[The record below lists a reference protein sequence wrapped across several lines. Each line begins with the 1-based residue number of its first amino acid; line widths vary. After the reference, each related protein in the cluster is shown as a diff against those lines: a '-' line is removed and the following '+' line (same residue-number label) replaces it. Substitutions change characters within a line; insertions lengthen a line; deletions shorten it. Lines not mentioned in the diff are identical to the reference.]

1 MAIIDVDS
9 VFKVGAIFPPNT
21 ELKRLQQ
28 NRRYQAVFDG
38 NIGIAFPDLPP
49 RLTETVKNY
58 KGELLDFFNPI
69 NVKFGKLI
77 PKKYADFIF
86 GRTPNVVHTKNSN
99 LDKEIKKAI
108 VKANLWNNIK
118 KSFMDC
124 YKFGNGISKCYN
136 KSPIY
141 IYEGNRTS
149 GDAALSPIESSQWIP
164 VLSEF
169 DYNNVIG
176 NIVGTVYS
184 TDDSESKYQIL
195 IEYYKND
202 GSYKKEVWDCSR
214 PEAYGRVTL
223 QKHRKTWEG
232 KGLLNDNPIKIFT
245 GFSTTEDGIYGQS
258 AYTFFYEI
266 LKEIIVRYTQI
277 AKVIDKHAMP
287 VMTGPTSALSTDQKT
302 GERYFKRGDY
312 IAISP
317 TDGSIPV
324 KYLEWDGK
332 VDASFKELDYLV
344 GLLYQMSET
353 GAPFLDGDTDKLGF
367 AESARALKIRH
378 KSPIAYANA
387 WVSQNENIIK
397 ESIKDVC
404 KIQGFDI
411 DEEDL
416 EITYNLNLPEDEL
429 EKSQIF
435 QNKVN
440 AGFSRVEEMKRDYR
454 MNQDG
459 AETEFESYLE
469 EQRKISEV
477 GGKQTQPAQAGNGTP
492 ESVRKSNDQISS
504 PNKSVLP
511 Q

>member
-1 MAIIDVDS
+1 MAIIDVNS
-9 VFKVGAIFPPNT
+9 VFKTGAMFPPST
-21 ELKRLQQ
+21 ELKRLQL
-28 NRRYQAVFDG
+28 NRRYQAIFNGDIAV
-38 NIGIAFPDLPP
+38 AFPDLPP
-49 RLTETVKNY
+49 RLTETVKDYQGN
-58 KGELLDFFNPI
+58 LIDFFNPI
-69 NVKFGKLI
+69 NVRFGKLI
-77 PKKYADFIF
+77 PKKFADFIF
-86 GRTPNVVHTKNSN
+86 GRTPSVVHTKNSN

-108 VKANLWNNIK
+108 VKSNFWNNAK

-141 IYEGNRTS
+141 VYNGNRTT
-149 GDAALSPIESSQWIP
+149 GDAAFSPIESSQWVPII
-164 VLSEF
+164 SEF
-169 DYNNVIG
+169 DYNNIIG
-176 NIVGTVYS
+176 SIIGTVYA
-184 TDDSESKYQIL
+184 TNDEKTQFQIL
-195 IEYYKND
+195 LEYYKND
-202 GSYKKEVWDCSR
+202 GSYRKEVWSCSR
-214 PEAYGRVTL
+214 PQAYGRVIL
-223 QKHRKTWEG
+223 QEQLKTWEG
-232 KGLLNDNPIKIFT
+232 KGVLDDNPVKIFT
-245 GFSTTEDGIYGQS
+245 GFSTTEDGIYGES

-287 VMTGPTSALSTDQKT
+287 VMTGPTSALSTDDKT

-317 TDGSIPV
+317 TDGAIPV

-332 VDASFKELDYLV
+332 TDASFKELDYLV

-387 WVSQNENIIK
+387 WVSQNENVIK
-397 ESIKDVC
+397 ESIRDVC
-404 KIQGFDI
+404 KIQGLDI

-435 QNKVN
+435 ANKVKS
-440 AGFSRVEEMKRDYR
+440 GFSIVEEMKRVFR

-469 EQRKISEV
+469 EQKKISEASV
-477 GGKQTQPAQAGNGTP
+477 KQTQQTAENDTP
-492 ESVRKSNDQISS
+492 ESVRKSNDQVSS
-504 PNKSVLP
+504 PNKTVLP

>member
-9 VFKVGAIFPPNT
+9 VFQVGAVFPPNT
-21 ELKRLQQ
+21 ELKRLQL
-28 NRRYQAVFDG
+28 NRRFEAVFNG
-38 NIGIAFPDLPP
+38 NIATAFPDLPP

-58 KGELLDFFNPI
+58 KGELIDFFNPI

-77 PKKYADFIF
+77 PKKFADFIF
-86 GRTPNVVHTKNSN
+86 GRTPNVVHTTNSN
-99 LDKEIKKAI
+99 LDKPIKQAI
-108 VKANLWNNIK
+108 VKSNLWNNLK

-124 YKFGNGISKCYN
+124 YKFGNGIVKCYN

-141 IYEGNRTS
+141 VYEGNRTS
-149 GDAALSPIESSQWIP
+149 GDAALSPIESIQWIP
-164 VLSEF
+164 QISEF

-176 NIVGTVYS
+176 NIIGTVYAV
-184 TDDSESKYQIL
+184 DDKKTKYQIL

-202 GSYKKEVWDCSR
+202 GTYRKQVWDCSI
-214 PEAYGRVTL
+214 PQAYGRVTL
-223 QKHRKTWEG
+223 EKLVNTWNG
-232 KGLLNDNPIKIFT
+232 KSALDDNPVKIFM
-245 GFSTTEDGIYGQS
+245 GFSTTEDGVYGQS

-266 LKEIIVRYTQI
+266 LKEIVVRYTQI

-287 VMTGPTSALSTDQKT
+287 VMTGPTSALATDQKT

-324 KYLEWDGK
+324 KYMEWDGK
-332 VDASFKELDYLV
+332 LDASFQELDHLV

-387 WVSQNENIIK
+387 WVSQNENVIK

-404 KIQGFDI
+404 KIQGLDI
-411 DEEDL
+411 EAEDL

-429 EKSQIF
+429 EQSQIF
-435 QNKVN
+435 N
-440 AGFSRVEEMKRDYR
+440 
-454 MNQDG
+454 
-459 AETEFESYLE
+459 
-469 EQRKISEV
+469 
-477 GGKQTQPAQAGNGTP
+477 
-492 ESVRKSNDQISS
+492 
-504 PNKSVLP
+504 
-511 Q
+511 

>member
-1 MAIIDVDS
+1 MAIIDIDS
-9 VFKVGAIFPPNT
+9 VFKEGAVFPPNT
-21 ELKRLQQ
+21 EMKRLQL
-28 NRRYQAVFDG
+28 NKKFQAVFDG
-38 NIGIAFPDLPP
+38 NIGVAFPDLPP

-86 GRTPNVVHTKNSN
+86 GRTPSVVHTKNSN
-99 LDKEIKKAI
+99 LDKDIKKAI
-108 VKANLWNNIK
+108 VKANFWNNVK
-118 KSFMDC
+118 KNFMDC

-141 IYEGNRTS
+141 VYEGNRTS
-149 GDAALSPIESSQWIP
+149 GDAALSPIESSLWIP
-164 VLSEF
+164 VISEF
-169 DYNNVIG
+169 DYNNIIG
-176 NIVGTVYS
+176 NIIGTVYAVNDEK
-184 TDDSESKYQIL
+184 TQYNIL

-202 GSYKKEVWDCSR
+202 GSYRKEVWACSN
-214 PEAYGRVTL
+214 PQAFGRVTL
-223 QKHRKTWEG
+223 TQQLKTWEG
-232 KGLLNDNPIKIFT
+232 TSALADNPVKVFT
-245 GFSTTEDGIYGQS
+245 GFTTTEDGVYGES
-258 AYTFFYEI
+258 AYTFYYEI

-287 VMTGPTSALSTDQKT
+287 VMMGPTSALSTDEET

-317 TDGSIPV
+317 TDGAIKV
-324 KYLEWDGK
+324 QYLEWDGK

-367 AESARALKIRH
+367 AESARALQIRH

-387 WVSQNENIIK
+387 WVSQNENVIK
-397 ESIKDVC
+397 QCIKDIC
-404 KIQGFDI
+404 KIEGLDI
-411 DEEDL
+411 EEEDL
-416 EITYNLNLPEDEL
+416 EITYNLNLPEDNL

-435 QNKVN
+435 NNKVN
-440 AGFSRVEEMKRDYR
+440 AGFSIVEEMKRDYR

-459 AETEFESYLE
+459 AETEFASYLE
-469 EQRKISEV
+469 EQKRINEV
-477 GGKQTQPAQAGNGTP
+477 GGKRTQPAQVGNGTP
-492 ESVRKSNDQISS
+492 ESIRKSNDQVGS